1 MDIDDNGYPD
11 LAVGSLSDSVQ
22 VYRLDVSYIHKIMY
36 SRLIRCFTI
45 IIPTKW

>member
-22 VYRLDVSYIHKIMY
+22 VYRLDVSYIHKIIDLK
-36 SRLIRCFTI
+36 LIRCFAFI
-45 IIPTKW
+45 